1 VLGEILKLS
10 DSEIAELAELGII
23 GTKPRLPKTQ

>member
-1 VLGEILKLS
+1 LKLS
-10 DSEIAELAELGII
+10 DSEIVELAELGII